1 MAQPETPAKQS
12 KSDFVRS
19 QAETLSPAEV
29 VQKAKDAGI
38 ELSKNLVYLVR
49 GKADAKGKVKKGTVK
64 KTVSKAMGK
73 KATSK
78 TGSSPS
84 ATPTGPVKKTSSKS
98 ASKQAKKT
106 TKKAASKKT
115 SVPTMTKADFVR
127 QNPGVT
133 AKDLAA
139 KALFEGIEISEGYVY
154 SVRSQ
159 DAKAASKKKG
169 TAPKKSTAKSV
180 SKKPSTTSNKS
191 PKPTASNGMGA
202 SGSSVEELLKAA
214 AAELGLGRAL
224 EILQGERARI
234 RAVLG
239 G

>member
-64 KTVSKAMGK
+64 KTVSKATGK
-73 KATSK
+73 TATSK

-106 TKKAASKKT
+106 TKKAASKRT
-115 SVPTMTKADFVR
+115 AATMSKADFVR
-127 QNPGVT
+127 ANPGVS
-133 AKDLAA
+133 AKDLVA

-169 TAPKKSTAKSV
+169 TAPKKSTAKRV

-224 EILQGERARI
+224 EILQGERARV